1 MMQTPF
7 PHFAV
12 AALFSWRF
20 RLTRSA
26 RGGVPSV
33 RVAVEGQ
40 RADRFKT
47 ALWQPDSYRLSRRQR
62 NVAILFTNPVPSLLF
77 EDRAKTLYGLAA
89 VPHFL
94 ETRDERCCPE

>member
-26 RGGVPSV
+26 RGAVPSL
-33 RVAVEGQ
+33 RVAVEGH
-40 RADRFKT
+40 RTDRFKT
-47 ALWQPDSYRLSRRQR
+47 ALAATRLLYIRLSRRQR
-62 NVAILFTNPVPSLLF
+62 NVATLFTDPVPGPLF
-77 EDRAKTLYGLAA
+77 EDRAKTLYGLPA
-89 VPHFL
+89 VPHFSNGDP
-94 ETRDERCCPE
+94 R